1 MQTLTSGE
9 RIYGLDDLIEIYG
22 PTIARKAWHTVA
34 MGPDVGSVTIREN
47 PFSGRWSRV
56 LIAPA
61 GIGDLD
67 EDSLVD
73 ADVWGDVCRYA
84 DALKAGG
91 AQ

>member
-34 MGPDVGSVTIREN
+34 MGPDVGSVVIREN
-47 PFSGRWSRV
+47 HLTGRWSHV
-56 LIAPA
+56 PLAPA

-67 EDSLVD
+67 ESSLVD

-84 DALKAGG
+84 DTLTGG
-91 AQ
+91 AR